1 MRLGSP
7 TICHAASSCLCRG
20 AGCRPA
26 PSSRQPS
33 GHTRV
38 VGTQTPRGETVEAR
52 DPIAE
57 LVPCGKCGTPGLLII
72 AERCADCIAGLGL
85 DGGEAY
91 TAWRREVTALVQR
104 GPGAR

>member
-1 MRLGSP
+1 MV
-7 TICHAASSCLCRG
+7 A
-20 AGCRPA
+20 
-26 PSSRQPS
+26 
-33 GHTRV
+33 
-38 VGTQTPRGETVEAR
+38 TQTPRGETVEAR